1 MNQIIN
7 TDRELIIKYREL
19 IIKCLNR
26 EFKDDHPA
34 VYLYVYGH
42 ARTKNTAILNLM
54 KYAIIVFYNCFDDTY
69 LEKHIVEFL
78 NYKKE
83 QHDNGEIEVKP
94 FYFNL
99 EKPFELK

>member
-1 MNQIIN
+1 MNQLIN
-7 TDRELIIKYREL
+7 TDREL

-26 EFKDDHPA
+26 EFKDNHPA
-34 VYLYVYGH
+34 VYLYVHGH
-42 ARTKNTAILNLM
+42 VRTKNTAIFNLM
-54 KYAIIVFYNCFDDTY
+54 KYARIVFYNCFDDNY

-83 QHDNGEIEVKP
+83 QYENNEIKVKP

-99 EKPFELK
+99 EKPFDLK